1 MDKNVRMSILFEI
14 YGNILTNK
22 QAETVEL
29 YYNDNLS
36 LAEIAENLNITRQGV
51 RENLVKAEGKM
62 LEMEEK
68 LGLLKKRQ
76 DREKLI
82 IEINSEIKDK
92 SLKERI
98 SRLV

>member
-1 MDKNVRMSILFEI
+1 MDKSVKMSILLEI
-14 YGNILTNK
+14 YGNILTKK
-22 QAETVEL
+22 QADTVDL

-51 RENLVKAEGKM
+51 RENLIKAENKM
-62 LEMEEK
+62 LELEEK

-82 IEINSEIKDK
+82 NEIISKIDNKEIKEK
-92 SLKERI
+92 I
-98 SRLV
+98 ARLM

>member
-1 MDKNVRMSILFEI
+1 MDKSVKMSILLEI
-14 YGNILTNK
+14 YGNILTKK
-22 QAETVEL
+22 QADTVDL

-51 RENLVKAEGKM
+51 RENLIKAENKM
-62 LEMEEK
+62 LELEEK

-82 IEINSEIKDK
+82 DEIISKIDNKEIKEK
-92 SLKERI
+92 ITKLM
-98 SRLV
+98 

>member
-1 MDKNVRMSILFEI
+1 MDKNVKMSILLEI
-14 YGNILTNK
+14 YGNILTKK
-22 QAETVEL
+22 QADTVDL

-51 RENLVKAEGKM
+51 RENLIKAENKM
-62 LEMEEK
+62 LELEEK

-82 IEINSEIKDK
+82 NEIISKIDNKEIKEK
-92 SLKERI
+92 I
-98 SRLV
+98 ARLM